1 MEEDRYAITIA
12 MGIFMA
18 IIATVAVL
26 LRFEARRIRK
36 AGYKTDDW
44 LVVAAL
50 VCCSSETE
58 GRTSL
63 TSNRFV

>member
-1 MEEDRYAITIA
+1 MQEDRYAITIA

-36 AGYKTDDW
+36 SGFKTDDY
-44 LVVAAL
+44 LIIVAL
-50 VCCSSETE
+50 VC
-58 GRTSL
+58 
-63 TSNRFV
+63 